1 MAQRALISQ
10 DRSRESYPP
19 GEDGARTATQ
29 RAHYG
34 GGRRGTE
41 TENSAVQLIR
51 GTETAL
57 DTEAPIMLVSGFLGA
72 RDEIRKAV
80 GSLKTLP
87 KAAVWRRGWTQERT
101 GLRRGDWTQERGLDS
116 GRDWTQERG
125 LDSGEGTGLER
136 GLDLGVDWTRE
147 RTGLGRGLYSGQ
159 GTGSGERTGLRRGL
173 DSGEG
178 TGLRR
183 GLDSGERTGLRG
195 GDWTQGRGLNSGEGT
210 ELRRGDWTQERGLD
224 SREELDL
231 GGDWTQESGLGS
243 RVGWLASLVCGVTV
257 QRDRAGFL
265 GRVERGEDSLD
276 RHPGTGVSEA
286 REGRRV
292 SRRRCRGQGTIQVP
306 RALRRS
312 ALVPS
317 SCSLLERWPWRDLQL
332 WTALSSLWE
341 VTRAGEE

>member
-116 GRDWTQERG
+116 RGDWTWEWTGLGSGLVSGEDCTQGRGLVQGRG
-125 LDSGEGTGLER
+125 LDS
-136 GLDLGVDWTRE
+136 
-147 RTGLGRGLYSGQ
+147 
-159 GTGSGERTGLRRGL
+159 
-173 DSGEG
+173 
-178 TGLRR
+178 
-183 GLDSGERTGLRG
+183 G
-195 GDWTQGRGLNSGEGT
+195 GDWTQGRGLDSGERT
-210 ELRRGDWTQERGLD
+210 ELRRGD
-224 SREELDL
+224 
-231 GGDWTQESGLGS
+231 
-243 RVGWLASLVCGVTV
+243 
-257 QRDRAGFL
+257 
-265 GRVERGEDSLD
+265 
-276 RHPGTGVSEA
+276 
-286 REGRRV
+286 
-292 SRRRCRGQGTIQVP
+292 
-306 RALRRS
+306 
-312 ALVPS
+312 
-317 SCSLLERWPWRDLQL
+317 
-332 WTALSSLWE
+332 
-341 VTRAGEE
+341 

>member
-116 GRDWTQERG
+116 GRD
-125 LDSGEGTGLER
+125 
-136 GLDLGVDWTRE
+136 
-147 RTGLGRGLYSGQ
+147 
-159 GTGSGERTGLRRGL
+159 
-173 DSGEG
+173 
-178 TGLRR
+178 
-183 GLDSGERTGLRG
+183 
-195 GDWTQGRGLNSGEGT
+195 
-210 ELRRGDWTQERGLD
+210 
-224 SREELDL
+224 
-231 GGDWTQESGLGS
+231 
-243 RVGWLASLVCGVTV
+243 
-257 QRDRAGFL
+257 
-265 GRVERGEDSLD
+265 
-276 RHPGTGVSEA
+276 
-286 REGRRV
+286 
-292 SRRRCRGQGTIQVP
+292 
-306 RALRRS
+306 
-312 ALVPS
+312 
-317 SCSLLERWPWRDLQL
+317 
-332 WTALSSLWE
+332 
-341 VTRAGEE
+341 

>member
-1 MAQRALISQ
+1 MEKGLDS
-10 DRSRESYPP
+10 
-19 GEDGARTATQ
+19 GE
-29 RAHYG
+29 
-34 GGRRGTE
+34 
-41 TENSAVQLIR
+41 
-51 GTETAL
+51 
-57 DTEAPIMLVSGFLGA
+57 
-72 RDEIRKAV
+72 
-80 GSLKTLP
+80 
-87 KAAVWRRGWTQERT
+87 
-101 GLRRGDWTQERGLDS
+101 DWTQERGLDS

-136 GLDLGVDWTRE
+136 GLDLGVDWT
-147 RTGLGRGLYSGQ
+147 Q
-159 GTGSGERTGLRRGL
+159 
-173 DSGEG
+173 EG
-178 TGLRR
+178 
-183 GLDSGERTGLRG
+183 TGLRG